1 MLVLIG
7 RNLYSDADT
16 QSIGSDAKIRHMI
29 FTSARDGPAGGSAAI
44 KTSANPS
51 GSDASVFSSVDGDVA
66 FAFRRDAAASASS
79 IAAAAA
85 IVSGA
90 TASGN

>member
-66 FAFRRDAAASASS
+66 FASS